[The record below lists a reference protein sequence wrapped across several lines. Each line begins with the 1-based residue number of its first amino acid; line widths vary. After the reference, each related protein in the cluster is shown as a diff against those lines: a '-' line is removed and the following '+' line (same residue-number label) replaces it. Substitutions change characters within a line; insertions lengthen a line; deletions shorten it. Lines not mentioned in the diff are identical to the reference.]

1 MAKGRF
7 IKAYLNR
14 WRQLCTT
21 LGLAPS
27 SSSTSYD
34 QDGDNCCFLQCWA
47 ILRAPCTNDT
57 LLHAEEEEV
66 DEQENIKE
74 EKIIMKRTS
83 SSLGIPKDVPKGHLV
98 VYVGEDYKR
107 FVIKISLL
115 KHPLF
120 KALLDRAREEYNFTH
135 PHSKLCIPCEE
146 KVFLSVIRC
155 ANTPG
160 KPSILL
166 CRS

>member
-14 WRQLCTT
+14 WRRLGTT
-21 LGLAPS
+21 LGLTP

-34 QDGDNCCFLQCWA
+34 QDGDNCCLLQCWA
-47 ILRAPCTNDT
+47 ILRPCANDT
-57 LLHAEEEEV
+57 LLHEEE
-66 DEQENIKE
+66 DEQVNIKE
-74 EKIIMKRTS
+74 EKIIMKQT

-120 KALLDRAREEYNFTH
+120 KALLDRAKEEYNFTH

-146 KVFLSVIRC
+146 KVFLRVIRC

>member
-14 WRQLCTT
+14 WRQLGTT
-21 LGLAPS
+21 LGLPPS

-34 QDGDNCCFLQCWA
+34 QNGDNCCLLQCLA
-47 ILRAPCTNDT
+47 IWRPCANDT
-57 LLHAEEEEV
+57 LLHAEEE
-66 DEQENIKE
+66 Q
-74 EKIIMKRTS
+74 EKIIMKRP

-98 VYVGEDYKR
+98 VYVGEDCKR

-120 KALLDRAREEYNFTH
+120 KALLDRAREEYNFAH

>member
-14 WRQLCTT
+14 WRQLGTTT
-21 LGLAPS
+21 LGLTPS

-34 QDGDNCCFLQCWA
+34 RDGDNCCFLQCWA
-47 ILRAPCTNDT
+47 MLRAPCANDT
-57 LLHAEEEEV
+57 LLHAEEE
-66 DEQENIKE
+66 DEQENSIKE

>member
-14 WRQLCTT
+14 WRQLGTT
-21 LGLAPS
+21 LGLTPC

-34 QDGDNCCFLQCWA
+34 QDGDNCCLLQCWA
-47 ILRAPCTNDT
+47 ILRPCANDT
-57 LLHAEEEEV
+57 LLHAEE
-66 DEQENIKE
+66 DEQVNNIKE
-74 EKIIMKRTS
+74 EKIIMKRT

-107 FVIKISLL
+107 FIIKISLL